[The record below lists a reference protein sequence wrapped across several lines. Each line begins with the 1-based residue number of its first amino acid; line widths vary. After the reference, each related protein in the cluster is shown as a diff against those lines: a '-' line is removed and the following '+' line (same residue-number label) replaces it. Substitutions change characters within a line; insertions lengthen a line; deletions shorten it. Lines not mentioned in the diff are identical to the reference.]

1 MPQPP
6 GAARPPKRILSVG
19 ECMVEMSHAGDGLWR
34 QGFAGDTLNTAWYL
48 RALLPEDWAVD
59 YFTVLGTDPLS
70 EAMVRFMRDAGI
82 GTGCI
87 PRHPDRVA
95 GLYMISLKD
104 GERSFTYWRD
114 RSAARTLAD
123 DTTQLQ
129 AAVEGA
135 DLLYV
140 SGITMAILNDDGRT
154 TLLDRMAKSRAEGT
168 RVAFDPNLRPKL
180 WKDAASM
187 CRVIEEAA
195 ARADIVL
202 PSHDDEAAHFG
213 DASLGETA
221 RRYAA
226 LGAGEVLVKNGGGA
240 MALSLAGAAPVILP
254 APGMVTPL
262 DTTGA
267 GDSFNAGYLAAR
279 LTGCDP
285 HQAMLRGHALAARV
299 VRHFGALMPHDRLD
313 TLR

>member
-1 MPQPP
+1 MPQNLH
-6 GAARPPKRILSVG
+6 AAPPPKRILSVG
-19 ECMVEMSHAGDGLWR
+19 ECMVEMSHAGGGLWR

-48 RALLPEDWAVD
+48 RALLPADWAVD

-70 EAMVRFMRDAGI
+70 DAMVGFMRDAGI
-82 GTGCI
+82 GTGRI
-87 PRHPDRVA
+87 ARHPDRVA
-95 GLYMISLKD
+95 GLYMISLND

-123 DTTQLQ
+123 DAARLQ
-129 AAVEGA
+129 AAAEGA

-140 SGITMAILNDDGRT
+140 SGITLAILDDDGRAI
-154 TLLDRMAKSRAEGT
+154 LLDRMARTRAEGG
-168 RVAFDPNLRPKL
+168 RVAFDPNLRPRL

-187 CRVIEEAA
+187 CRAVEEAA

-213 DASLGETA
+213 DASPGETA

-240 MALSLAGAAPVILP
+240 MALSLAGAAPVMLP
-254 APGMVTPL
+254 APGMVAPL

-279 LTGCDP
+279 LTGADA
-285 HQAMLRGHALAARV
+285 HQATERGHALAARV
-299 VRHFGALMPHDRLD
+299 VRHFGALMPHEQLE